1 MNREHQTR
9 KKIIKN
15 LPHFWMYAIGSGV
28 IALLLQLISLIPS
41 LIMQRIV
48 DRYIPEGN
56 LKKIAIGIIWFI
68 LLPILST
75 GMSAFY
81 KCRVA
86 VVCRDFG
93 QRLMLVGFRKI
104 MAQPLSFFEE
114 RNSAELTTY
123 CRKEAVQY
131 INFWIA
137 GIPGLVASLLQG
149 IVIFLALLRINL
161 WTALIALLYFPVAY
175 FPCSYFGK
183 KSQQLGK
190 GIIESNGKMSQII
203 TDTFRDMKFVR
214 TMGIEE
220 ERVKSLRSVSDHA
233 MTFWSKLAFLDNMTF
248 LWVNNLAN
256 ALFVGLIFAVGA
268 FFAVTGKTTV
278 GQLIVLL
285 NYAGLFFAAAQ
296 KAMHTNYNFRAK
308 LGEYDQLFELLT
320 LPVPAEEG
328 CRICAFRKEIQFQSV
343 SFSYQPD
350 RPQVLKDLSFSVK
363 KGEFLGLV
371 GQSGAGKTTIF
382 DLLMRLYTP
391 QGGSILLDGVSL
403 SEYTTESLRKEI
415 TKVSQETVLFPGT
428 IRENLLLANAAAT
441 EEQCMEVLDQV
452 ALKQFVTELPQG
464 LDTVIG
470 ESGLMLSGGERQR
483 LGLAQG
489 LLRESR
495 ILLVDEVTA
504 NVDQES
510 ERIIRIALCTLVREK
525 QVTVLAISH
534 RPEFLSDSDR
544 ILVLEDGKIAE
555 ETTFFK
561 RYGEK

>member
-1 MNREHQTR
+1 M
-9 KKIIKN
+9 
-15 LPHFWMYAIGSGV
+15 
-28 IALLLQLISLIPS
+28 
-41 LIMQRIV
+41 
-48 DRYIPEGN
+48 
-56 LKKIAIGIIWFI
+56 
-68 LLPILST
+68 
-75 GMSAFY
+75 
-81 KCRVA
+81 
-86 VVCRDFG
+86 
-93 QRLMLVGFRKI
+93 
-104 MAQPLSFFEE
+104 
-114 RNSAELTTY
+114 
-123 CRKEAVQY
+123 
-131 INFWIA
+131 
-137 GIPGLVASLLQG
+137 
-149 IVIFLALLRINL
+149 
-161 WTALIALLYFPVAY
+161 
-175 FPCSYFGK
+175 
-183 KSQQLGK
+183 
-190 GIIESNGKMSQII
+190 
-203 TDTFRDMKFVR
+203 
-214 TMGIEE
+214 
-220 ERVKSLRSVSDHA
+220 
-233 MTFWSKLAFLDNMTF
+233 
-248 LWVNNLAN
+248 
-256 ALFVGLIFAVGA
+256 
-268 FFAVTGKTTV
+268 

-328 CRICAFRKEIQFQSV
+328 GRICAFRKEIQFQSV

-391 QGGSILLDGVSL
+391 QGGSILLDGISL

-441 EEQCMEVLDQV
+441 EEQCMEALDQV

-504 NVDQES
+504 NVDRES
-510 ERIIRIALCTLVREK
+510 ERIIRTALCTLVREK
-525 QVTVLAISH
+525 RVTVLAISH
-534 RPEFLSDSDR
+534 RPEFLSDSGR
-544 ILVLEDGKIAE
+544 ILVLEDGKITE
-555 ETTFFK
+555 ETTYFK
-561 RYGEK
+561 RYGVR